1 MTAKSSEIQS
11 HDEEADLL
19 RLRQAQE
26 LLEMMEAEG
35 LFERAERLNQDGVL
49 ETVWMLTDKDKEP
62 LGQLEAQ

>member
-1 MTAKSSEIQS
+1 MTGESSEIQS